1 LNQSKSGRLACRVG
15 ALGSIV
21 GKSNHGSP
29 TFMTFAMPD
38 AIPLDRHAAAL
49 EFLLGRINYER
60 VSVLPY
66 GERQLKLD
74 RMRTLLNRLG
84 NPDAGLPI
92 IHVAGTKG
100 KGSTSALVAAMLHAA
115 GYDVGVYSSPHLEQ
129 LEERFAING
138 VPCTA
143 DELSALV
150 DRLRPVVQQMDDHG
164 AATGDPS
171 HSPTFF
177 ELTTALAL
185 MYFADRQ
192 VDAVVLEVGLGGRL
206 DSTNV
211 CQPAVTVITS
221 ISLDHTKQLG
231 DTTAKIAAEKGGII
245 KHGVPVVVG
254 ALDEQAHA
262 VVQEIARHHGARV
275 IDAGRDFSFRYRPP
289 HEVDAHA
296 AAGEIDF
303 SAGSGEERFELGAA
317 QLRMLGQH
325 QAANAAVAL
334 ATILELR
341 RQGWLISTDAMRSGL
356 AEAALPGRIEVVGRR
371 PTVVLD
377 VAHNVASAA
386 ALVESL
392 RESFAPQER
401 VLIFAA
407 SKDKDAPGML
417 RILAPFF
424 QRIIVTEFRE
434 NPRAVPVDQ
443 LVQWC
448 RAEKQRL
455 GQPADG
461 SRLASTPMPGDA
473 WRMAIEWTRPDQL
486 LCITGSFFIAAE
498 LRQLA
503 KAAAAVGGSE

>member
-1 LNQSKSGRLACRVG
+1 
-15 ALGSIV
+15 
-21 GKSNHGSP
+21 
-29 TFMTFAMPD
+29 MPD
-38 AIPLDRHAAAL
+38 AAPLGRHAAAL

-60 VSVLPY
+60 VAVLPY

-92 IHVAGTKG
+92 VHVAGTKG
-100 KGSTSALVAAMLHAA
+100 KGSTSALVAAILHAA
-115 GYDVGVYSSPHLEQ
+115 GYDVGVYSSPHLER

-138 VPCTA
+138 VPCSA
-143 DELSALV
+143 DELVALV
-150 DRLRPVVQQMDDHG
+150 DRIRPVIQQMDDEG
-164 AATGDPS
+164 TAANDAT

-177 ELTTALAL
+177 EITTALAL
-185 MYFADRQ
+185 MYFADRR

-245 KHGVPVVVG
+245 KHGVPVVLG
-254 ALDEQAHA
+254 TLDDSAHA
-262 VVQEIARHHGARV
+262 VLLEIARQHGARV
-275 IDAGRDFSFRYRPP
+275 IDARRDFEAVYRAP

-303 SAGSGEERFELGAA
+303 SAGSGEQRLALTA
-317 QLRMLGQH
+317 PLRMLGQH
-325 QAANAAVAL
+325 QAANAAAAL
-334 ATILELR
+334 AVALELR
-341 RQGWLISTDAMRSGL
+341 RQGWLISTDAMRAGL
-356 AEAALPGRIEVVGRR
+356 AEATLPGRIEVIGRR

-377 VAHNVASAA
+377 VAHNVASVA
-386 ALVESL
+386 ALVDSL
-392 RESFAPQER
+392 RESFAATER

-417 RILAPFF
+417 RVLLPYF
-424 QRIIVTEFRE
+424 QRVIATEFQE
-434 NPRAVPVDQ
+434 NPRAIPAEQ
-443 LVQWC
+443 IAEWC
-448 RAEKQRL
+448 REEKLRL
-455 GQPADG
+455 GQAADAEHVHICPLPA
-461 SRLASTPMPGDA
+461 DA
-473 WRMAIEWTRPDQL
+473 WRLALEWSKPDQL

-498 LRQLA
+498 LRGLA
-503 KAAAAVGGSE
+503 TAAAGAAATA